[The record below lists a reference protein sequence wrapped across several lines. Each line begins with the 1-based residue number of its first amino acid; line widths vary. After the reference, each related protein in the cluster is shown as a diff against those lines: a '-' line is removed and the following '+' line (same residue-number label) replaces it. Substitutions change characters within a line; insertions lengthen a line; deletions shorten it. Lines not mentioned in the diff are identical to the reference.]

1 MTQPQIKRSIGPFT
15 ATSLVVANMIGA
27 GILTTTG
34 LMANHLPNPFW
45 ILFCWI
51 FGGLIAMAG
60 ALCYAELGTRMP
72 DEGGEYVYL
81 KKLFHPVFG
90 FLTGWTSLIVGFSV
104 PIASSGLGFSEYMF
118 AGLDFLLEN
127 SSYFQ
132 VIFKKLTAILIILFF
147 TGIHYLGVKL
157 GSRIQNILT
166 AIKVVSVLG
175 LASIGLLLGSG
186 SWSNITIHVNEP
198 FTGIT
203 IGTAM
208 MFVMFSF
215 SGWNASTY
223 IAGELKNPKKSLP
236 ISLALGTVVV
246 LIIYLAINFFIL
258 HSVPYS
264 ELKGNIAV
272 LEIASVKAFGQWMG
286 NGLSLLVGVALLS
299 SLSAFIMIGPRVY
312 FAMAKDGLFLSFA
325 AKIHPKH
332 KVPGRSILVQATIAV
347 LMVTIG
353 SYEQLIIYIG
363 FALNIF
369 PWLAILGLFFARK
382 NKIGEVSAVKTW
394 GYPFVPIFF
403 LISSLGL
410 MIVNFINRP
419 VESSAAIITIVLGIP
434 CYYIWI
440 KRVKS
445 AKSEIDSTQ

>member
-1 MTQPQIKRSIGPFT
+1 MIQPEIKRTIGPFT

-34 LMANHLPNPFW
+34 LMANHLPSPTW

-51 FGGLIAMAG
+51 FGGFIAFSG

-81 KKLFHPVFG
+81 KKLIHPVFG

-104 PIASSGLGFSEYMF
+104 PIASSGLGFAEYMF
-118 AGLDFLLEN
+118 AGLDFLSEYG
-127 SSYFQ
+127 STFQ
-132 VIFKKLTAILIILFF
+132 VIFKKVTAIFIIMFF

-157 GSRIQNILT
+157 GSRIQNVLT
-166 AIKVVSVLG
+166 IIKVFSVLG
-175 LASIGLLLGSG
+175 LATIGIVLGGG
-186 SWSNITIHVNEP
+186 SWSNLASQINEP
-198 FTGIT
+198 FTGIS

-236 ISLALGTVVV
+236 ISLALGTFIVT
-246 LIIYLAINFFIL
+246 IIYLAINFFIL
-258 HSVPYS
+258 HSVPFA
-264 ELKGNIAV
+264 ELKGNITV
-272 LEIASVKAFGQWMG
+272 LEIASVKAFGEWMG
-286 NGLSLLVGVALLS
+286 NGLSLLIGIALLS

-312 FAMAKDGLFLSFA
+312 YAMARDGLFLSFA
-325 AKIHPKH
+325 SKVHPKH
-332 KVPGRSILVQATIAV
+332 GVPGRSILIQAIIAI
-347 LMVTIG
+347 LMVSIG

-369 PWLAILGLFFARK
+369 PWLAIIGLFLARK
-382 NKIGEVSAVKTW
+382 KKIGEISAVKTW
-394 GYPFVPIFF
+394 GYPAVPIFF

-410 MIVNFINRP
+410 MIINYINRP
-419 VESSAAIITIVLGIP
+419 VESTAAIITVVLGIP

-440 KRVKS
+440 KKVKP
-445 AKSEIDSTQ
+445 T